1 MLRYGLA
8 MIVLVGAT
16 ASVQAGVILDAANVA
31 VDYGDEA
38 GQIEVVSASEPDI
51 APLTPVPGWTGV
63 KVSNLDV
70 TWKLLQN
77 SPVVQGFQVVLDG
90 TANGT
95 VITDRVLFEWSDIQ
109 VTGPGA
115 GDIYDYGIWFFG
127 YYDDNTGGQAEGY
140 GAAFPESSNGS
151 FWLDTSVGSANSAQM
166 VKWTMRVEVHL
177 AENAPIGEYSLRIGG
192 NSIDAGTKSILSAVP
207 EPSSAVLWGL
217 GSMVVAALV
226 RLRSRRVRG

>member
-1 MLRYGLA
+1 VEGA
-8 MIVLVGAT
+8 DVLICCRRRKSNGRAV
-16 ASVQAGVILDAANVA
+16 ASIFLSDSVA
-31 VDYGDEA
+31 ERCTSWCV
-38 GQIEVVSASEPDI
+38 
-51 APLTPVPGWTGV
+51 
-63 KVSNLDV
+63 
-70 TWKLLQN
+70 
-77 SPVVQGFQVVLDG
+77 
-90 TANGT
+90 
-95 VITDRVLFEWSDIQ
+95 TDRVLFEWSDIQ
-109 VTGPGA
+109 VAGPGA

-166 VKWTMRVEVHL
+166 VKWTMQVEVHL

-207 EPSSAVLWGL
+207 EPSSALLWGL